1 MFEFGF
7 YIKHFGSIEKDVF
20 AKGKFGIR
28 LIQEK
33 EKKHNFKGNGNNDW
47 VKGTHVHSYKR

>member
-28 LIQEK
+28 MIQEK

>member
-28 LIQEK
+28 MIQEK
-33 EKKHNFKGNGNNDW
+33 EKKNIILREMVIMIG
-47 VKGTHVHSYKR
+47 